1 MLFPHAKNTKFTI
14 KYLDD
19 SGDKVNI
26 MEQEDMDSAQ
36 DCLKGQSIIQFFVDI
51 PPTPGEPKSFKF
63 HPKKEDTPKPSQQ
76 PPGNL
81 NRPLQPEH
89 SPANLM
95 QRSQI

>member
-1 MLFPHAKNTKFTI
+1 MLFPHAKNKKFTI

-26 MEQEDMDSAQ
+26 MEQEDMDAAQ
-36 DCLKGQSIIQFFVDI
+36 DTLKGQSIIRFFVDI
-51 PPTPGEPKSFKF
+51 PTPGESKSFKI
-63 HPKKEDTPKPSQQ
+63 PAKEKEDTPKPSQQ